1 MWHVLKLSL
10 TALCCLVSRW
20 RGAPSHPA
28 SAHSWH
34 PGRRQLSRDP
44 WDEATS
50 GRSHEE
56 AGVSGTRFNCDHVH
70 TRLHFSLWFTDKTPL
85 RLEKECDWNIVSMYL
100 NALSWSIGVFMT
112 TSPPIDFF
120 YRCKLSIFQPFAPK
134 ICVLV
139 VILIWHLQLS
149 IDSLILQEDKCTSPS
164 HLWTYLP
171 LHTSIY
177 PFSFHSCVKWKKKK
191 FQLPN
196 VVSGV

>member
-10 TALCCLVSRW
+10 TALCCLLSRW

-70 TRLHFSLWFTDKTPL
+70 TRLHFSLWFTDITPFKTWERM
-85 RLEKECDWNIVSMYL
+85 RLEHCLCELKCSVMVDWCVYDYFSSNWLFLQMQIIYISAICSKNMRACSDF
-100 NALSWSIGVFMT
+100 NMT
-112 TSPPIDFF
+112 FTAFNWFPHIT
-120 YRCKLSIFQPFAPK
+120 RR
-134 ICVLV
+134 
-139 VILIWHLQLS
+139 
-149 IDSLILQEDKCTSPS
+149 
-164 HLWTYLP
+164 
-171 LHTSIY
+171 
-177 PFSFHSCVKWKKKK
+177 
-191 FQLPN
+191 
-196 VVSGV
+196 